1 MLGFVDVFEAL
12 ARERAGGRPATLVT
26 VVSVEGDPPS
36 HPGAKLLLAGGS
48 VVAGTLGCSEFDTAG
63 RELAE
68 SLSVSATLR
77 RRFVFGH
84 AGEQA
89 LDLFAERYDPRPGTV
104 IVGVT
109 PVGHALAEFAEMLQ
123 RRVLLLDEDPIAAL
137 RDDPPGAGDAVVLSD
152 HDAPYVDDVLRLLLG
167 GQAGFVGM
175 LGSRRHAPEVVR
187 RLRESGVPAEQLAR
201 LHSPCGLDI
210 GSRTPPEI
218 ALSITAE
225 ILAAERG
232 RAGAPMSADWTS

>member
-1 MLGFVDVFEAL
+1 MCVDVFETM
-12 ARERAGGRPATLVT
+12 ARERAEGRPATLVT
-26 VVSVEGDPPS
+26 VVAVEGDPPS
-36 HPGAKLLLAGGS
+36 HPGAKLLLARGS

-68 SLSVSATLR
+68 SLSGTATLR

-84 AGEQA
+84 SGEQA

-104 IVGVT
+104 VVGAT
-109 PVGHALAEFAEMLQ
+109 PVGKALAEFAEMLQ
-123 RRVLLLDEDPIAAL
+123 RRVVLLDEAPVAAL
-137 RDDPPGAGDAVVLSD
+137 REDQPGPGDAVVVSD
-152 HDAPYVDDVLRLLLG
+152 HDAPYVDDALRLLLAG
-167 GQAGFVGM
+167 SAGFVGM

-201 LHSPCGLDI
+201 LRSPCGLDI
-210 GSRTPPEI
+210 GSRTPQEI

-232 RAGAPMSADWTS
+232 RAGGPMSVDWTS